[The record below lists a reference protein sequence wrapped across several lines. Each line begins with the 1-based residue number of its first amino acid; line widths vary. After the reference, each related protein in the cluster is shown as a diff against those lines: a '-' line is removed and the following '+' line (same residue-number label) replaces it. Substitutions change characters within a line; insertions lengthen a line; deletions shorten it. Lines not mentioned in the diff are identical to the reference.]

1 MSELS
6 TADLAGGTTP
16 RDRMTTDTST
26 STSTRDPMVNT
37 RDPMLDTRES
47 DLDATETKS
56 GDTAFESR
64 DVDRDLDARDRTTT
78 ASATETTSST
88 PGTTSRTSQLTNP
101 AATDGADTEG
111 AASLFPTGEAE
122 GFRSRWVEVQT
133 GFVDEPRNAVEQ
145 ADGLVAE
152 MMKRLATVF
161 ADERARLE
169 EQWSRGDD
177 ISTEDLRQ
185 ALRRYRSFFDRL
197 LSV

>member
-1 MSELS
+1 MSDLS

-26 STSTRDPMVNT
+26 STSTRDPMANT
-37 RDPMLDTRES
+37 RDPMLDTRDT
-47 DLDATETKS
+47 DLDATDTRS

-64 DVDRDLDARDRTTT
+64 DLNRDLDAGDRSKAGMTTP
-78 ASATETTSST
+78 ASTTM
-88 PGTTSRTSQLTNP
+88 PRTSQLANP
-101 AATDGADTEG
+101 AATDGADSDG

-122 GFRSRWVEVQT
+122 QFRTRWVEVQT

-145 ADGLVAE
+145 ADSLVAE

-161 ADERARLE
+161 ADERSKLE

>member
-1 MSELS
+1 MSDLS

-26 STSTRDPMVNT
+26 STSARDPMVDTRDPMVDT
-37 RDPMLDTRES
+37 RDT
-47 DLDATETKS
+47 DLDATDTRS
-56 GDTAFESR
+56 GDSTFESR
-64 DVDRDLDARDRTTT
+64 DFNRDMEARDRSTAGMTTPTPTTT
-78 ASATETTSST
+78 
-88 PGTTSRTSQLTNP
+88 PRTSQLANP
-101 AATDGADTEG
+101 AATDGADTDG

-122 GFRSRWVEVQT
+122 QFRSRWVEVQT
-133 GFVDEPRNAVEQ
+133 GFVDEPRSAVEQ
-145 ADGLVAE
+145 ADDLVAE

>member
-1 MSELS
+1 MP
-6 TADLAGGTTP
+6 TP
-16 RDRMTTDTST
+16 PATS
-26 STSTRDPMVNT
+26 
-37 RDPMLDTRES
+37 
-47 DLDATETKS
+47 
-56 GDTAFESR
+56 
-64 DVDRDLDARDRTTT
+64 
-78 ASATETTSST
+78 
-88 PGTTSRTSQLTNP
+88 TTSRTSQLASP
-101 AATDGADTEG
+101 AATDGAATEG
-111 AASLFPTGEAE
+111 AAPLFPTGEVE
-122 GFRSRWVEVQT
+122 QFRSRWVEVQT

-161 ADERARLE
+161 ADERAKLE